1 MQNLTSAPYYSSF
14 WRTPESSL
22 LRSPQALDSRCRA
35 RRHALDSGLR
45 QNDGLGIF
53 RFVILVAA
61 AILGATAAHAQAQAY
76 PAKPIRYIIP
86 IPPGGG
92 QDLVGRAL
100 APRLTEALGQQV
112 FIDNRPGGGTILG
125 AELAARSAPD
135 GYTIFMGS
143 NTSLSI
149 NPVLHAKLPYDPVR
163 DFTPIT
169 LIAIA
174 ANMLVV
180 HPSLPVRSVKEFAAF
195 ARARPD
201 QLNYGSSGTGTPAHL
216 AGVLFNDMAGVKL
229 THVPYKGSSGALTAI
244 VSGEMQLMFGTLTSS
259 LSFVRSGRLRAL
271 AVSSAKR
278 SPVLPELPTVAETF
292 PGYEAITWYG
302 AMAPAGTPPA
312 VLNRLHS
319 EFTKVLNNA
328 EFKSWLLNQGA
339 KAAPSTAEELT
350 AQIKREL
357 AMYAPIIKKSGMK
370 AD

>member
-1 MQNLTSAPYYSSF
+1 MHAAT
-14 WRTPESSL
+14 T
-22 LRSPQALDSRCRA
+22 AL
-35 RRHALDSGLR
+35 
-45 QNDGLGIF
+45 
-53 RFVILVAA
+53 AA
-61 AILGATAAHAQAQAY
+61 AFASLASVASVASVALAGVAHAQAY

-86 IPPGGG
+86 FPPGGG

-100 APRLTEALGQQV
+100 APRLADGLGQQV
-112 FIDNRPGGGTILG
+112 FIDNRPGGGAILG

-149 NPVLHAKLPYDPVR
+149 NPVLHAKLSYDPLR
-163 DFTPIT
+163 DFAPIT
-169 LIAIA
+169 RIAIA

-216 AGVLFNDMAGVKL
+216 AGVLFNDVAGVKL
-229 THVPYKGSSGALTAI
+229 VHVPYKGSAAALTAI

-259 LSFVRSGRLRAL
+259 LPFVRSQRLRAL

-278 SPVLPELPTVAETF
+278 SPVMPELPTVAETF

-312 VLNRLHS
+312 VLNRLHG

-328 EFKSWLLNQGA
+328 DFKSWLLNQGA
-339 KAAPSTAEELT
+339 EAAPSTPDELT

-370 AD
+370 VD

>member
-1 MQNLTSAPYYSSF
+1 MASVVLACAAP
-14 WRTPESSL
+14 
-22 LRSPQALDSRCRA
+22 
-35 RRHALDSGLR
+35 
-45 QNDGLGIF
+45 
-53 RFVILVAA
+53 
-61 AILGATAAHAQAQAY
+61 AHAQSPSTGSGQAF
-76 PAKPIRYIIP
+76 PTKPIRYIIP
-86 IPPGGG
+86 FPPGGG

-100 APRLTEALGQQV
+100 APRLAEGLGQQV

-149 NPVLHAKLPYDPVR
+149 NPVLHAKLPYDPLR
-163 DFTPIT
+163 DFVPIT
-169 LIAIA
+169 RVAIA

-195 ARARPD
+195 ARTRPD

-216 AGVLFNDMAGVKL
+216 AGVLFNDVAGVAL
-229 THVPYKGSSGALTAI
+229 VHVPYKGSSAALTAI

-259 LSFVRSGRLRAL
+259 LPFVRSQRLRAL

-278 SPVLPELPTVAETF
+278 SPVIPELPTVAETF

-312 VLNRLHS
+312 VLGRLQS

-339 KAAPSTAEELT
+339 EAAPSTSEELT

-357 AMYAPIIKKSGMK
+357 AIYAPIIKKSGMK